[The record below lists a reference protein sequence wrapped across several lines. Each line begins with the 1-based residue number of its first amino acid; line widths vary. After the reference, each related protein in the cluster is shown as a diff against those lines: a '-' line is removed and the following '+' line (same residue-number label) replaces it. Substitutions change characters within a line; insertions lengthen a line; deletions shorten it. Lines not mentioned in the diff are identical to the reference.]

1 MGNGLGLV
9 KFLDQ
14 SVNCEAIP
22 QPLKTSLCFPI
33 GRSRTSSLSRT
44 AANPASIRY
53 QRHTVGTSRHRVD
66 TSLGL
71 LFAIRNQHCLSVQPL
86 GLVGDL
92 GGYDSGN
99 VGRQTFSYMF
109 GPRLNWRVSRVV
121 PYAQFLFGGAYE
133 WGVVNATGISTTQ
146 NGFAMA
152 AGGGVDV
159 NITQHIAVKPI
170 QVEYFMTQLPQL
182 ASNLNAV
189 QNNLRYSAGVVFRFG
204 AR

>member
-1 MGNGLGLV
+1 MKRYVFAAGVLLLSATFVNAQETSTPALEVGVNYSFIHRNNEQGRNSYGENGGSGYFEYNL
-9 KFLDQ
+9 
-14 SVNCEAIP
+14 N
-22 QPLKTSLCFPI
+22 
-33 GRSRTSSLSRT
+33 RT
-44 AANPASIRY
+44 I
-53 QRHTVGTSRHRVD
+53 
-66 TSLGL
+66 
-71 LFAIRNQHCLSVQPL
+71 

-109 GPRLNWRVSRVV
+109 GPRLNWRMSRVV

-133 WGVVNATGISTTQ
+133 WGVVNSTGISTTQ

-170 QVEYFMTQLPQL
+170 QIEYFMTQLPQL
-182 ASNLNAV
+182 ASNLNSA
-189 QNNLRYSAGVVFRFG
+189 QNNLRYSAGLVFRFG
-204 AR
+204 AK

>member
-1 MGNGLGLV
+1 MKRYVFAAGVLLLSATFVNAQETSTPAFEVGVNYSFVHRNSEQGLNSYSQNGGSGYVEYNFNRTLGLV
-9 KFLDQ
+9 
-14 SVNCEAIP
+14 A
-22 QPLKTSLCFPI
+22 
-33 GRSRTSSLSRT
+33 
-44 AANPASIRY
+44 
-53 QRHTVGTSRHRVD
+53 
-66 TSLGL
+66 
-71 LFAIRNQHCLSVQPL
+71 
-86 GLVGDL
+86 DL
-92 GGYDSGN
+92 GGYNSGN
-99 VGRQTFSYMF
+99 FNRQTFSYMF
-109 GPRLNWRVSRVV
+109 GPRFNWRMSRIV

-182 ASNLNAV
+182 ASNLNSV

-204 AR
+204 AK

>member
-1 MGNGLGLV
+1 MKRYVIAVGVLLLSAAFVNAQESSTPAFEVGVNYSFVHRNSEPGRNSYGENGGSGYFEYNL
-9 KFLDQ
+9 
-14 SVNCEAIP
+14 
-22 QPLKTSLCFPI
+22 T
-33 GRSRTSSLSRT
+33 RT
-44 AANPASIRY
+44 I
-53 QRHTVGTSRHRVD
+53 
-66 TSLGL
+66 
-71 LFAIRNQHCLSVQPL
+71 
-86 GLVGDL
+86 GLVGDF

-99 VGRQTFSYMF
+99 YNRQTFSYMF
-109 GPRLNWRVSRVV
+109 GPRLNWRMSRIV

-133 WGVVNATGISTTQ
+133 WGVVSATGISTTQ

-189 QNNLRYSAGVVFRFG
+189 QNNLRYSPGVVFRFG
-204 AR
+204 LK